1 MDINLR
7 RVGKYIDCR
16 ITDSGT
22 TIALG
27 LHDADEAE
35 KLSRE
40 LLAASRELQEHADE
54 YREARAASDTE
65 PGCSHTAKLCNSPEA
80 ARAQGEKG
88 TDSK

>member
-27 LHDADEAE
+27 LHDAAEAE

-40 LLAASRELQEHADE
+40 LLAASIELQEHADE
-54 YREARAASDTE
+54 YREARAVNDSE
-65 PGCSHTAKLCNSPEA
+65 PGCSHTDE
-80 ARAQGEKG
+80 AQGMHRERAPKR
-88 TDSK
+88 D